1 MCAFMGH
8 KLVLFIKNKKS
19 RFILTLALSK
29 FYYSRSFIPK
39 IRNPHKINQKSLTN
53 KKLSQNPLKA
63 HSKPLIWIFRGG
75 IHHEIQSK

>member
-19 RFILTLALSK
+19 RFILTLAQSK

-39 IRNPHKINQKSLTN
+39 IRNPHKINQ
-53 KKLSQNPLKA
+53 NPLKA
-63 HSKPLIWIFRGG
+63 HSKSLIWIFRGG